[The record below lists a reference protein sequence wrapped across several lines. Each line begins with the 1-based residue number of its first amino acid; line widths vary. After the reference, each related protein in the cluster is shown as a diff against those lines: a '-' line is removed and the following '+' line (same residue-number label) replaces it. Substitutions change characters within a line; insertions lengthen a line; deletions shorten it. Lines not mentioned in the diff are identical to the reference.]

1 MNQMT
6 SDHSASDHPVA
17 STPLAWSEEYSVG
30 VPAIDAEHQ
39 LLFEVVGMLIDAPDP
54 VTPWIT
60 SQLLESLAEY
70 SRVHFEHEERYQE
83 SVGYPDLAEH
93 RRHHREFSSHVA
105 QLQQKFAQ
113 DPALVDIPELRRT
126 LKHWLVEHVMQ
137 DDMKF
142 GRFGAGKKATLR

>member
-1 MNQMT
+1 MYGDSSSSKNELP
-6 SDHSASDHPVA
+6 PV
-17 STPLAWSEEYSVG
+17 PLAWSEQYSVG

-39 LLFEVVGMLIDAPDP
+39 LLFEVAGMLIDTPDP

-70 SRVHFEHEERYQE
+70 SRVHFEREERYQE
-83 SVGYPDLAEH
+83 SIGFPDLAEH
-93 RRHHREFSSHVA
+93 RRHHREFASHVA
-105 QLQQKFAQ
+105 QLQQRFAQ

-137 DDMKF
+137 DDMQF
-142 GRFGAGKKATLR
+142 GRFGAGKKNASR